1 MTEFDKLQWAN
12 SQFSRNYRDEAD
24 IYLPFRGL
32 FFQITL
38 SLYSCFIS
46 KKHKARILDIG
57 CGDGLFIQ
65 ELLKSF
71 TPASVTLVDGSSEM
85 LKAAKE
91 RLGNNKKFNFIN
103 ASFQDL
109 FAGDLLKD
117 RFDFIYSS
125 LAIHH
130 LTFDEKKRLY
140 NYIYSILSPNGYFAN
155 YDIILPSTEKQEQLY
170 LKLWKEWIKGH
181 PLKKNEEM
189 ENIPEL
195 SKDNPD
201 DIPDTLESQIDILK
215 EIGFKSVDCYF
226 KYSVFSLFGGFK

>member
-1 MTEFDKLQWAN
+1 MSEFEKSQWAD
-12 SQFSRNYRDEAD
+12 SQFSYNYRDEAD

-32 FFQITL
+32 FFQITI
-38 SLYSCFIS
+38 SLYSKFVS
-46 KKHKARILDIG
+46 KRPNVKILDIG

-65 ELLKSF
+65 ELLKSNS
-71 TPASVTLVDGSSEM
+71 PASVTLIDGSSEM
-85 LKAAKE
+85 LEAAKV
-91 RLGNNKKFNFIN
+91 RLGNDEKLDFIN

-109 FAGDLLKD
+109 LTGDLLND
-117 RFDFIYSS
+117 QFDFIYSS

-140 NYIYSILSPNGYFAN
+140 YYIYNILSPNGCFAN
-155 YDIILPSTEKQEQLY
+155 YDIILPSTEKLEQLY

-189 ENIPEL
+189 EKIPEL

-201 DIPDTLESQIDILK
+201 DIPDTLESQMDILK